1 MSPFAKM
8 KQDLG
13 SAYSCIF
20 RGEASVDARTK
31 SVLISALLLVGTSGV
46 SFADE
51 CSAIL
56 EQGVF
61 NTYQGLRTRDLRTGF
76 QQSFCQSS
84 SSSSGGSTGA
94 GLNVMVPIY
103 GVPVK
108 FGGDYKQTSS
118 SLSQQGSCSNS
129 ASSLSDATYE
139 NILQKVVAPEIVAAW
154 TDCRTKA
161 GGGLFI
167 NGDLNGDTLVLEFR
181 FRPMGV
187 ISRTT
192 LTEDPRITGASCP
205 RPIVKARTVLNNA
218 PKYEQCQR
226 SGTGAVTVIANSTND
241 GARFF
246 IPAVAPPPPPPPDV
260 PQVLE
265 GSYQVR
271 LGPGGG
277 CNGGPPNSFPQT
289 LAKITI
295 DNVGAVWATNEC
307 AQTSRLSVVDN
318 GHGYWWGQPISF
330 DLRNGGVTI
339 SEDRRG
345 GNSWQKVQ
353 R

>member
-1 MSPFAKM
+1 VVAH
-8 KQDLG
+8 
-13 SAYSCIF
+13 A
-20 RGEASVDARTK
+20 K
-31 SVLISALLLVGTSGV
+31 SVFISALLLVGTSGV

-61 NTYQGLRTRDLRTGF
+61 NTYQGLRTRDLRTAF

-108 FGGDYKQTSS
+108 FGGDYNQTSS
-118 SLSQQGSCSNS
+118 SLSQQGSCSSS

-154 TDCRTKA
+154 TDCRTK
-161 GGGLFI
+161 GGGGFFI

-181 FRPMGV
+181 FRPMGAV
-187 ISRTT
+187 SRTT

-205 RPIVKARTVLNNA
+205 RPQVKARTVLTNA
-218 PKYEQCQR
+218 RKYQTCQR
-226 SGTGAVTVIANSTND
+226 SGPGAVTVIANSTID

-246 IPAVAPPPPPPPDV
+246 IPAVAPPAPPPSPPDV
-260 PQVLE
+260 PQVFV
-265 GSYQVR
+265 GNYQVR

-277 CNGGPPNSFPQT
+277 CNGGAPNSFPQT

-295 DNVGAVWATNEC
+295 DNAGAVFATNEC
-307 AQTSRLSVVDN
+307 NQTSRLSVVDN

-330 DLRNGGVTI
+330 DLRDGGVTI
-339 SEDRRG
+339 SEDRRN

>member
-1 MSPFAKM
+1 MVAHAK
-8 KQDLG
+8 
-13 SAYSCIF
+13 AAF
-20 RGEASVDARTK
+20 V
-31 SVLISALLLVGTSGV
+31 SVLWLVGV
-46 SFADE
+46 SSVAIADE
-51 CSAIL
+51 CDAIL
-56 EQGVF
+56 VQGVY

-76 QQSFCQSS
+76 QQSFCQKNVVKNDEGA
-84 SSSSGGSTGA
+84 GG
-94 GLNVMVPIY
+94 GLNVAVPIY
-103 GVPVK
+103 DVPVK

-118 SLSQQGSCSNS
+118 SLSEQGSCGNA

-154 TDCRTKA
+154 ADCRTKA
-161 GGGLFI
+161 GGFFI

-181 FRPMGV
+181 FRPYGA
-187 ISRTT
+187 ISQTK
-192 LTEDPRITGASCP
+192 LTEDPRIIGANCP
-205 RPIVKARTVLNNA
+205 RPVVKVGTVLTNA
-218 PKYEQCQR
+218 KKYQNCQR
-226 SGTGAVTVIANSTND
+226 SGTGPVTVIANSTID

-246 IPAVAPPPPPPPDV
+246 IPAVAPPAPPAPPPPDV
-260 PQVLE
+260 PQVLV
-265 GSYQVR
+265 GNYQVR

-277 CNGGPPNSFPQT
+277 CGGGGPNTFPQT

-295 DNVGAVWATNEC
+295 DNTAAVLATNEC
-307 AQTSRLSVVDN
+307 NQTSRLSVVDS

-339 SEDRRG
+339 SEDRRN